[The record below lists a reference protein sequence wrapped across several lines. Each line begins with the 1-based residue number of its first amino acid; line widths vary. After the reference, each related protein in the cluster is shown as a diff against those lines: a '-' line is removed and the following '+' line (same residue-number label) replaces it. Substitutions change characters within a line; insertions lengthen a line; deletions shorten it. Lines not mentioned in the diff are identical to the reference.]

1 MNKIIAYGISDNGE
15 RVWMGRP
22 TLLSWLYC
30 FFKRGGMLR
39 IRPIPGYEEYA
50 YYPNQLFTVLNTAI
64 LPMRIWVALPW
75 HLSSSQKNTR
85 AELCSLQS
93 PGTKRSL
100 TLTKFEI
107 GG

>member
-1 MNKIIAYGISDNGE
+1 MNKIIVYGISDNGE

-50 YYPNQLFTVLNTAI
+50 YYPNQLFTSFEYCNLTNEDLGRTPLTSVI
-64 LPMRIWVALPW
+64 I
-75 HLSSSQKNTR
+75 
-85 AELCSLQS
+85 AEKC
-93 PGTKRSL
+93 
-100 TLTKFEI
+100 
-107 GG
+107 

>member
-50 YYPNQLFTVLNTAI
+50 YYPNQLFTSFEYCNLTNEDLGCTPLASVIIAEKHKGRVVFPTKS
-64 LPMRIWVALPW
+64 W
-75 HLSSSQKNTR
+75 HEKVIDLDKV
-85 AELCSLQS
+85 
-93 PGTKRSL
+93 
-100 TLTKFEI
+100 
-107 GG
+107 

>member
-50 YYPNQLFTVLNTAI
+50 YFPNQLFTSFEYCNLTNEDLGHTPLASVIIAEKHKGRTVF
-64 LPMRIWVALPW
+64 PTKSW
-75 HLSSSQKNTR
+75 HEKVIDLDKS
-85 AELCSLQS
+85 
-93 PGTKRSL
+93 
-100 TLTKFEI
+100 
-107 GG
+107 